1 MVAKKRTPVIDGR
14 KPKHSLDAGR
24 PTKGGKGRDAA
35 TVCGW
40 AEMTADY
47 GGGGG
52 RWALLAAHA
61 AQPRR
66 RRPCG
71 RHPPA
76 PPAPALQVRRLKMY
90 KTKARR
96 DAKGKIVHED
106 LQSKELPSTRIQ
118 PDRRWFGNTRV
129 VGARQLD
136 QFRQDMAAKAHD
148 GYSVLLRQKKLPL
161 ALLAEPAARDGA
173 KATLLA
179 AQPFA
184 ATFGSKATRKRPRLT
199 DVDGYG
205 DLVGRAEV
213 AAGGY
218 EKRAPTADAAAA
230 AADGASRPAARDAHY
245 DKGQSKRIWAE
256 LYKVLDSSDV
266 VVQVLD
272 ARDPAGTRCK
282 FLEDHLKANARHKHL
297 ILLLNK
303 CDLVRRV
310 GCRGKGVGPGGPP
323 S

>member
-1 MVAKKRTPVIDGR
+1 
-14 KPKHSLDAGR
+14 
-24 PTKGGKGRDAA
+24 
-35 TVCGW
+35 
-40 AEMTADY
+40 
-47 GGGGG
+47 
-52 RWALLAAHA
+52 
-61 AQPRR
+61 
-66 RRPCG
+66 
-71 RHPPA
+71 
-76 PPAPALQVRRLKMY
+76 MY

-136 QFRQDMAAKAHD
+136 QFREDMAAKAHD
-148 GYSVLLRQKKLPL
+148 GYAVLLRQKKLPL
-161 ALLAEPAARDGA
+161 ALLAEPAVKDGA

-179 AQPFA
+179 AAPFA
-184 ATFGSKATRKRPRLT
+184 ATFGSKSTRKRPRLT
-199 DVDGYG
+199 GVDGYG
-205 DLVGRAEV
+205 DLVGKAEA

-218 EKRAPTADAAAA
+218 ERRPPTADAAAA
-230 AADGASRPAARDAHY
+230 LDGSSRPAARDAHY

-272 ARDPAGTRCK
+272 ARDPAGTRCR
-282 FLEDHLKANARHKHL
+282 FLEEHLKANARHKHL

-303 CDLVRRV
+303 CDLVRWEGGGRV
-310 GCRGKGVGPGGPP
+310 LGGRGVAGTTCACAFSFVLHPNTRSSLAGDDRTNCPYHP
-323 S
+323 SGRLRPQRRQTLNLVRPRP